1 MTVKE
6 LIDVLRSRD
15 PDAIVCVQHLDMGG
29 YYDEYSEVTEVSWE
43 NPKEIIL
50 YGKNHY
56 IEDKK

>member
-6 LIDVLRSRD
+6 LIDILQSGD

-29 YYDEYSEVTEVSWE
+29 YYDEYSEVTEVDWK

-50 YGKNHY
+50 YGQV
-56 IEDKK
+56 